1 MTRIAL
7 DAMGGDYAPEQIVI
21 GGVEAAL
28 GVPDTKI
35 LLVGQ
40 MAPIQ
45 AELERQ
51 AAQEAQNL
59 MANAFGRSSSMQ
71 SNAPTETDTDVQG
84 TPGSTEGN
92 SSQGKPT
99 GTGS

>member
-28 GVPDTKI
+28 GLEDTKI

-45 AELERQ
+45 AELERLLKILKTM
-51 AAQEAQNL
+51 E
-59 MANAFGRSSSMQ
+59 FK
-71 SNAPTETDTDVQG
+71 ED
-84 TPGSTEGN
+84 
-92 SSQGKPT
+92 
-99 GTGS
+99 